1 MENHIWGPTMTEVIY
16 VPHLMPRLHVRT
28 EKCARTVCLFK
39 TIRELKN
46 WLLKDKL
53 LPLSSKA
60 SAYIRLAENSLMSFL
75 LPRTK
80 LN

>member
-46 WLLKDKL
+46 WLL
-53 LPLSSKA
+53 SSKA